1 MTIVFSGSPV
11 ANVELS
17 DSFNKWRLTTNKIL
31 NDAASLTANNT
42 FAGTLT
48 GDGSSLA
55 NHFTVTNSGAGAYV
69 VNGTGT
75 FGNSNPTLYL
85 NRGELYKFDV
95 NATGHPFYINTAN
108 TTGNTSQY
116 TVGITGNGTEVG
128 VVSFRVP
135 MEAPSRLHYNCGNH
149 STMGGPIIVGSGLDF
164 NVGANS
170 LSVDSLTVGSLFDSS
185 NRRLTIRDEANT
197 IVWGG

>member
-11 ANVELS
+11 ANVELA
-17 DSFNKWRLTTNKIL
+17 DSFNTWRLTTNKIL
-31 NDAASLTANNT
+31 SDAASLTANNT

-48 GDGSSLA
+48 GDGSNLA
-55 NHFTVTNSGAGAYV
+55 NHFTVTNGGSSFYII
-69 VNGTGT
+69 NGTGT

-95 NATGHPFYINTAN
+95 NASGHPFYINTAN

-128 VVSFRVP
+128 EVSFRVP
-135 MEAPSRLHYNCGNH
+135 MNSPSRLHYNCGVH
-149 STMGGPIIVGSGLDF
+149 STMGGPIIIGSGLDF
-164 NVGANS
+164 DVGANS
-170 LSVDSLTVGSLFDSS
+170 LNVDTLSVCNLLDCSD
-185 NRRLTIRDEANT
+185 RRLTIRDEANT